1 VLSSKS
7 TSRRREMLSKSVGVL
22 VGLATGLFFFLG
34 FWVLGQPFN
43 LSLLFGVVGGFANGW
58 IVTGWTSADES
69 KPEESAPEQPAA
81 KPQDAGKQLSGRELF
96 KQWQKERYERRPSL
110 FFWKNPRLTRPQ
122 KREMERRRRELE
134 KQKAAGR

>member
-34 FWVLGQPFN
+34 FWVFGQPFN
-43 LSLLFGVVGGFANGW
+43 LSLLFGVVGGFANAW

-69 KPEESAPEQPAA
+69 KSKESAPEPAA
-81 KPQDAGKQLSGRELF
+81 KLQDTGKQLSPRELF

-122 KREMERRRRELE
+122 KREMERRRKELE
-134 KQKAAGR
+134 KLKAAGR

>member
-1 VLSSKS
+1 V
-7 TSRRREMLSKSVGVL
+7 
-22 VGLATGLFFFLG
+22 
-34 FWVLGQPFN
+34 FWLDWLQVGQPFN

-69 KPEESAPEQPAA
+69 KSKESAPEPAA
-81 KPQDAGKQLSGRELF
+81 KPQDAGKSLSPRELF
-96 KQWQKERYERRPSL
+96 KQWQKERYERRPSV

-122 KREMERRRRELE
+122 KREMERMRKQNE

>member
-1 VLSSKS
+1 
-7 TSRRREMLSKSVGVL
+7 MLSKSVGVL

-43 LSLLFGVVGGFANGW
+43 LSLLFGVVGGFANAW
-58 IVTGWTSADES
+58 VVTGWTSADGS
-69 KPEESAPEQPAA
+69 KPKESAPEPAA
-81 KPQDAGKQLSGRELF
+81 KTQDAGKLLSPRELF
-96 KQWQKERYERRPSL
+96 KQWQKERYERRPSV

-122 KREMERRRRELE
+122 KREMERMRKHKE